1 LRKLEEEKKIFLQSK
16 GSVSKIVIVK
26 GERILLIPIL
36 YREKKDLKEKKF
48 EKK

>member
-26 GERILLIPIL
+26 GKRILLMPIL
-36 YREKKDLKEKKF
+36 DKEKKYL
-48 EKK
+48 K